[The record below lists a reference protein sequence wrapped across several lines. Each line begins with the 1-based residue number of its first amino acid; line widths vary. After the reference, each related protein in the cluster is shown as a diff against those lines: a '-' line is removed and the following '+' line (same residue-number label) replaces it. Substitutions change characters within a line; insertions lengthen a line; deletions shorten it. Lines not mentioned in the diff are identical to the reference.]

1 MPVAQLPV
9 PLTPP
14 PGRFALCTRRQW
26 LALTLGAGAANALA
40 LPVRT
45 LQFPRDHGS
54 HPDLHTEWWYL
65 TGHVHAEG
73 RLWGFQVTFFRS
85 RMDATQT
92 MRSAFAAKQLLFAH
106 AANEMIRW
114 MSFFGSFQPRV

>member
-9 PLTPP
+9 LLTPP

-26 LALTLGAGAANALA
+26 LALILGAGAANALA

-54 HPDLHTEWWYL
+54 HPDLRTEWWYL
-65 TGHVHAEG
+65 TGHVQAEG
-73 RLWGFQVTFFRS
+73 RLW
-85 RMDATQT
+85 
-92 MRSAFAAKQLLFAH
+92 
-106 AANEMIRW
+106 
-114 MSFFGSFQPRV
+114 

>member
-9 PLTPP
+9 LLTPP

-65 TGHVHAEG
+65 KRVIIEKN
-73 RLWGFQVTFFRS
+73 FP
-85 RMDATQT
+85 ATTCHSLIGESQ
-92 MRSAFAAKQLLFAH
+92 
-106 AANEMIRW
+106 
-114 MSFFGSFQPRV
+114 